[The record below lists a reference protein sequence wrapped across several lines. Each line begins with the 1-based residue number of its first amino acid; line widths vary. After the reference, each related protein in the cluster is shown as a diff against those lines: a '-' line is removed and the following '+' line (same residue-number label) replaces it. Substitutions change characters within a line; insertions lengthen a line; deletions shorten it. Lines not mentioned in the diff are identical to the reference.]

1 MKQKIDLINE
11 IMGCSKIRCFDSS
24 LGELIIETDHDN
36 VEMVMT
42 ILRDHPQ
49 LAFNQL
55 IDLTVVD
62 MLTYGQSEWVTQ
74 QATRTGFSRA
84 VVKNF
89 YNSEKMNDRFDLVV
103 HLLSYKWN
111 HRIRVKVKI
120 PSNLQIISMT
130 SIWPNANWYERE
142 AFDLFGIFF
151 TGHPDL
157 RRILTDYGFIGHPFR
172 KDFPVS
178 GQVEMRYDAYSE
190 QCIYEKVD
198 IEERIL
204 VPKVIR

>member
-1 MKQKIDLINE
+1 MNQKIELINQ
-11 IMGCSKIRCFDSS
+11 IIGYSKINCFLSS
-24 LGELIIETDHDN
+24 LDELIIETDHDN
-36 VEMVMT
+36 FEMVMM
-42 ILRDHPQ
+42 ILRDHHQ
-49 LAFNQL
+49 LAYHQL

-84 VVKNF
+84 VIRNF
-89 YNSEKMNDRFDLVV
+89 YDPEKMNDRFYLVI

-111 HRIRVKVKI
+111 HRVRVRVKI
-120 PSNLQIISMT
+120 PSNLQITSMV

-142 AFDLFGIFF
+142 AFDLFGVFF

-157 RRILTDYGFIGHPFR
+157 RRILTDYGFVGHPFR
-172 KDFPVS
+172 KDFPIS

-198 IEERIL
+198 IEERVL